1 MIVEKREESFK
12 GSESEVNTFSFDG
25 YSVIDFSLHNI
36 YIINTFTGFP

>member
-25 YSVIDFSLHNI
+25 TKIRCLKDLVEIKS
-36 YIINTFTGFP
+36 